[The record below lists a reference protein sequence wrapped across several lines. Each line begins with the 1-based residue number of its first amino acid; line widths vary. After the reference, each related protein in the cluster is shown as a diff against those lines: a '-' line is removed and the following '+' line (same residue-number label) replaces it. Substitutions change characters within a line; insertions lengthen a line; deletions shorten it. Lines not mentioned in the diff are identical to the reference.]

1 MERNSRPSFLT
12 MRPRCGLVRY
22 DSILRSEHGKRCTAN
37 RSDEGLNRFV
47 IQGSEP
53 GNPAYQ
59 QFHGNCGPDD
69 GLNTATSLSYA
80 SVLCYPRSPQAP
92 PSRRQEALPSMKRSM
107 PNILVTGFVTRSAIE
122 ELATIGGLEQK
133 CVAQP

>member
-1 MERNSRPSFLT
+1 
-12 MRPRCGLVRY
+12 VRRFPLIGVAACRAA
-22 DSILRSEHGKRCTAN
+22 DCTAN
-37 RSDEGLNRFV
+37 DVRRTDRVKGLNRFV

-53 GNPAYQ
+53 DNPAYQ
-59 QFHGNCGPDD
+59 QFHGNCGPDG

-107 PNILVTGFVTRSAIE
+107 PNILVTGFATRSAIE